1 MLLSLTGFLAE
12 PLRQSLHAFAVAELA
27 KDATSALGVM
37 RGRAWS
43 GRKLGEFEAPA
54 EVRQFASLVQL
65 LHPKAFGLRWDAW
78 PVILWEGGSIG
89 WHDHRQAA
97 VAAVAYLEV
106 PPDAGQIE
114 FKAGPRPVRA
124 GDVLVFDGTLQHQ
137 VTPGG
142 GPRVSLSLNLYRS

>member
-1 MLLSLTGFLAE
+1 MLLSYAGFLAE
-12 PLRQSLHAFAVAELA
+12 PLRKALHAFAVAEVA
-27 KDATSALGVM
+27 KDPTSALGKM
-37 RGRAWS
+37 KGRAWS

-54 EVRQFASLVQL
+54 EVRQFASLIQL
-65 LHPKAFGLRWDAW
+65 LHPEALGLRWDAW

-97 VAAVAYLEV
+97 FSAVAYLEV

-114 FKAGPRPVRA
+114 FASGPCLIRA
-124 GDVLVFDGTLQHQ
+124 GDVLVFDGLRPHR
-137 VTPGG
+137 VTPGA

>member
-1 MLLSLTGFLAE
+1 MLLRCPSVIAE

-27 KDATSALGVM
+27 RDVTSALGVM
-37 RGRAWS
+37 NGRAWA

-65 LHPKAFGLRWDAW
+65 LHPEAFGLRWDAW

-89 WHDHRQAA
+89 WHDHNQAA
-97 VAAVAYLEV
+97 FSAVAYLEV

-114 FKAGPRPVRA
+114 FASGPRLVRA
-124 GDVLVFDGTLQHQ
+124 GDVLVFDGMLSHR
-137 VTPGG
+137 VTAGA